1 MFVKIDRAF
10 HFKPLFYLFVIA
22 FMIIMIIAPVLTRVL
37 ERGGNEGPARMMAYV
52 GYTWMALLFI
62 FFTLHILLD
71 FSRTFIAL
79 GGWIFKKDLTF
90 IVNTHRIFFLVA
102 FITSVSVAA
111 YGYYEAG
118 HIKVERMVI
127 FTDKLS
133 KDAGNIKIVQISDLH
148 IGIIVKNNRVK
159 RVVDIIKKED
169 PDLLVSTGDLIDGK
183 LHKQKNQGNGFKDI
197 KPKLGK
203 FAILGN
209 HEFYAG
215 IKDSIESLQEEGF
228 VILRGKAFTVNG
240 IINIAGV
247 DDPAGKPFNYVEVD
261 ESHLLKGLPKDI
273 FTILLKHQPV
283 VDHNALKYFDL
294 QLSGHTHGGQIF
306 PFRYIT
312 KIFYPYPSGLISL
325 TKDKFLYTSR
335 GTGTWGPPIRFLS
348 PPEITIF
355 EIRRRD

>member
-1 MFVKIDRAF
+1 
-10 HFKPLFYLFVIA
+10 
-22 FMIIMIIAPVLTRVL
+22 MIIMIIAPVLTRVL
-37 ERGGNEGPARMMAYV
+37 ERVGYEGLARMMAYV

-62 FFTLHILLD
+62 FFTLHILFD
-71 FSRTFIAL
+71 FFRAIIAL
-79 GGWIFKKDLTF
+79 GGWIFKKDLAF
-90 IVNTHRIFFLVA
+90 IVHTHRIIFLAA
-102 FITSVSVAA
+102 FSISVSVIA

-133 KDAGNIKIVQISDLH
+133 RDAGNIKIVQISDLH

-203 FAILGN
+203 FAVLGN

-215 IKDSIESLQEEGF
+215 IKDSLESLEKEGF
-228 VILRGKAFTVNG
+228 VILRGKAITLDG
-240 IINIAGV
+240 TINIAGI

-261 ESHLLKGLPKDI
+261 ESHLLKGLPRDL
-273 FTILLKHQPV
+273 FTILLKHQPI

-312 KIFYPYPSGLISL
+312 KIFYTYPSGLVSL
-325 TKDKFLYTSR
+325 AKDKFLYTSR

-348 PPEITIF
+348 PPEITII
-355 EIRRRD
+355 EIKNRG